1 MKKLLVVVLAMAV
14 ALSFGSMAM
23 AKNGL
28 SVDLG
33 FAMNFNGADMGKTI
47 VKDGE
52 EAVGLTRITTYGNT
66 SGNVSMLFSGA
77 ILGKAIMPENQLLLA
92 TKDPTKKNVFAS
104 VSEGGAMQGLN
115 TALRVRYDFLNA
127 FFARLGFVYDMQIM
141 GGETSYKFGS
151 NAAYYLAASMLGVPT
166 GNVAP
171 LNNLT
176 AALAG
181 INNGKVT
188 QTWTYGYWSI
198 PVTIG
203 VNVPIN
209 DGKYNIYAG
218 LGLTYFS
225 GYWQLEMKVPAG
237 YSVNNLVVDLEG
249 YSVSGSVAAA
259 AKEKVKFEA
268 SGLGFNYTIGA
279 SAEVYQDVSIF
290 VEWDATIAAGMSDS
304 VKLKTNAAK
313 WAFGA
318 DNVYYP
324 VNLSTSLLR
333 FGVNYRLP
341 VAL

>member
-52 EAVGLTRITTYGNT
+52 EGIGLTKSTPGGTT
-66 SGNVSMLFSGA
+66 GNVVVFNGPV
-77 ILGKAIMPENQLLLA
+77 LGKIIMPENQLLVASKDA
-92 TKDPTKKNVFAS
+92 TKKDVITS

-141 GGETSYKFGS
+141 GGETSYKFGPTA
-151 NAAYYLAASMLGVPT
+151 NQLIAASMLSTTNSAIV
-166 GNVAP
+166 GNLA
-171 LNNLT
+171 N
-176 AALAG
+176 ALAG
-181 INNGKVT
+181 LSNGKVT

-203 VNVPIN
+203 INVPIN

-237 YSVNNLVVDLEG
+237 YSVNNLAYVMNTGAIVG
-249 YSVSGSVAAA
+249 GTASAA

-304 VKLKTNAAK
+304 VKLKTDAAK

>member
-52 EAVGLTRITTYGNT
+52 EGAGWSGTRVSGNT
-66 SGNVSMLFSGA
+66 LYSGA
-77 ILGKAIMPENQLLLA
+77 VLKRAIMPENQLLLF
-92 TKDPTKKNVFAS
+92 TKDSKLKNVIAS

-127 FFARLGFVYDMQIM
+127 FFARLGFVYDMQLM
-141 GGETSYKFGS
+141 GGETSYKFGP
-151 NAAYYLAASMLGVPT
+151 LA
-166 GNVAP
+166 NVALGTAIAP
-171 LNNLT
+171 TPGNNVIV
-176 AALAG
+176 ANALAG
-181 INNGKVT
+181 LANAKVT
-188 QTWTYGYWSI
+188 QTWTYGYWGI
-198 PVTIG
+198 PLTIG

-237 YSVNNLVVDLEG
+237 YSAKVSIQDNGTVDFAIPEPAG
-249 YSVSGSVAAA
+249 
-259 AKEKVKFEA
+259 KEKVKFEA

-304 VKLKTNAAK
+304 VKLKSDAGKT
-313 WAFGA
+313 AFGA

>member
-52 EAVGLTRITTYGNT
+52 EGIGLTKSTAGGFP
-66 SGNVSMLFSGA
+66 GNVVVFSGPV
-77 ILGKAIMPENQLLLA
+77 LGKIIMPENQLLVA
-92 TKDPTKKNVFAS
+92 SKDATKKNVFTS

-141 GGETSYKFGS
+141 GGETSYKFGPTA
-151 NAAYYLAASMLGVPT
+151 NQLIAASMLSTTNSAIV
-166 GNVAP
+166 GNLA
-171 LNNLT
+171 N
-176 AALAG
+176 ALAG
-181 INNGKVT
+181 LSNGKVT

-237 YSVNNLVVDLEG
+237 YSVDNLLVNVENG
-249 YSVSGSVAAA
+249 YVSGSVAAA

>member
-52 EAVGLTRITTYGNT
+52 EGIGLTKSTAGGFP
-66 SGNVSMLFSGA
+66 GNVVVFSGPV
-77 ILGKAIMPENQLLLA
+77 LGKIIMPENQLLSA
-92 TKDPTKKNVFAS
+92 SKDATKKNVFTS

-141 GGETSYKFGS
+141 GGETSYKFGPTA
-151 NAAYYLAASMLGVPT
+151 NQLIAASMLSTTNPAIV
-166 GNVAP
+166 GNLA
-171 LNNLT
+171 N
-176 AALAG
+176 ALAG
-181 INNGKVT
+181 LSNGKVT

-203 VNVPIN
+203 INVPIN

-225 GYWQLEMKVPAG
+225 GYWQLEMKVPGGYTVYNLAIQMDNGNILPGGFVAG
-237 YSVNNLVVDLEG
+237 
-249 YSVSGSVAAA
+249 A